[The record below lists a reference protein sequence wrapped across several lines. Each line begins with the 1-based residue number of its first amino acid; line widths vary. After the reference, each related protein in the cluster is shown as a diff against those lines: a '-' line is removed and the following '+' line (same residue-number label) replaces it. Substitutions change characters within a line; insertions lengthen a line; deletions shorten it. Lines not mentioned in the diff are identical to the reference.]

1 MLNHVRR
8 DDWQPARAVRPDS
21 AREITQAL
29 SAPQPACPPTAIVQR
44 YAHEPTNCSASRTRS
59 CGPVLK
65 RYADGDA
72 TPAWDLFLDGAL
84 VASEIVSRAEA
95 QLELDQIAWYALF
108 GEAPLAADALLTEEA
123 LGLSLAVF
131 NRLFTTLK
139 VQEKARIALQTII
152 TPGIYTITT
161 HGGLS
166 VMASSGKGKTSYAV
180 TAQQTPL
187 DETGTSYA
195 VTMGCECKDFYARA
209 HEHGGVCK
217 HVAARLLL
225 FLAQHGVAFLKH
237 LRDAL
242 DTQASDVLPHG
253 SLETVALSPI
263 DNDQSIA
270 DAPADADAQP
280 LAFVEIDAT
289 DLLAALRL
297 VQRGGTPVIIRAEH
311 GTLHLTAAPT
321 ELTIPGLDGDGAA
334 AVQLDDAAFGR
345 PLRAAAPTVRT
356 VGVLAIFIV
365 LADGQVILDGRGET
379 RFSAVAQG
387 TPVPGT
393 PATEAPLPAPTTEAL
408 FELFTLL
415 EQHEPP
421 WYLKRHYRI
430 ACEALQARRA
440 NR

>member
-1 MLNHVRR
+1 MLMN
-8 DDWQPARAVRPDS
+8 
-21 AREITQAL
+21 L
-29 SAPQPACPPTAIVQR
+29 PTFRLPYKELRQS
-44 YAHEPTNCSASRTRS
+44 T
-59 CGPVLK
+59 K
-65 RYADGDA
+65 RYADGDT

-131 NRLFTTLK
+131 NRLFRTLK

-166 VMASSGKGKTSYAV
+166 VLASSGKGKTSYAV
-180 TAQQTPL
+180 TAQQTPI
-187 DETGTSYA
+187 DEIGTSYA

-209 HEHGGVCK
+209 HEHGGICK

-225 FLAQHGVAFLKH
+225 SLAQRGVAFLKH

-242 DTQASDVLPHG
+242 DTQASDVLPYG
-253 SLETVALSPI
+253 VTETLAPPASDDNQSLVA
-263 DNDQSIA
+263 
-270 DAPADADAQP
+270 APADADAQP

-297 VQRGGTPVIIRAEH
+297 VQRGGTPTIIRAEH
-311 GTLHLTAAPT
+311 GTLHLSAAPT

-334 AVQLDDAAFGR
+334 AVQLD
-345 PLRAAAPTVRT
+345 AAAYLALYEQLRPVART
-356 VGVLAIFIV
+356 AGVLAIFIV
-365 LADGQVILDGRGET
+365 PSDGQVILDGRGET
-379 RFSAVAQG
+379 RFSAVAQ
-387 TPVPGT
+387 GT

-430 ACEALQARRA
+430 ACAALQSAGRLTA
-440 NR
+440 